1 MVLWVL
7 WVLWVFMGR
16 ESGAGGRPP
25 FYSGRSRCA
34 SQFAI
39 QIFFSSFVLDHKMCR
54 KPNAE
59 DRDGPARIPIH
70 HEPTMNPT
78 TVRVF
83 LRRRVKST
91 GLIGTGMQF
100 TKKRNLCVVSLRMAG
115 GGWNPSARG
124 SSSEHT
130 VFYALPSF
138 FSCTVF
144 LRVFVC
150 NCVQLCVFS
159 RIGGGDGGKSGRER
173 IRVKFPYMMIQFY
186 AFVLCV
192 CTFVFTW
199 YSLIVSWVVY
209 VLYECVTCMVVVWG
223 WKSTF

>member
-100 TKKRNLCVVSLRMAG
+100 TKKRNLCVVSLRMG
-115 GGWNPSARG
+115 GGGVESIG
-124 SSSEHT
+124 SRLFFRAHSLLRTS
-130 VFYALPSF
+130 FLFFLYGLPAG
-138 FSCTVF
+138 V
-144 LRVFVC
+144 
-150 NCVQLCVFS
+150 CVQLCAIVCFFEN
-159 RIGGGDGGKSGRER
+159 RWGGRGEERER
-173 IRVKFPYMMIQFY
+173 EDTREVPVYDDTILRV
-186 AFVLCV
+186 CV
-192 CTFVFTW
+192 VR
-199 YSLIVSWVVY
+199 VY
-209 VLYECVTCMVVVWG
+209 VCVHMVLVNC
-223 WKSTF
+223 

>member
-1 MVLWVL
+1 MVLCVL

-16 ESGAGGRPP
+16 GSGAGGRPP

-78 TVRVF
+78 TVGVF

-100 TKKRNLCVVSLRMAG
+100 TKKRNLCVVSLKMAG
-115 GGWNPSARG
+115 GRG
-124 SSSEHT
+124 GGIHRLAAFLQSTQTSTHFLPFSLVRSSCGC
-130 VFYALPSF
+130 L
-138 FSCTVF
+138 CTI
-144 LRVFVC
+144 VC
-150 NCVQLCVFS
+150 NCVCFFEN
-159 RIGGGDGGKSGRER
+159 RWGGRGEERER
-173 IRVKFPYMMIQFY
+173 ENTRKGPVYHDTILRV
-186 AFVLCV
+186 CV
-192 CTFVFTW
+192 VP
-199 YSLIVSWVVY
+199 VY
-209 VLYECVTCMVVVWG
+209 VGVHMLLVNC
-223 WKSTF
+223 

>member
-1 MVLWVL
+1 MVLCVL

-16 ESGAGGRPP
+16 GSGAGGRPP

-59 DRDGPARIPIH
+59 DRDGPAQIPIH
-70 HEPTMNPT
+70 HEPTMKPT

-115 GGWNPSARG
+115 RGGVESIG
-124 SSSEHT
+124 SRLFFRAHRLLRTS
-130 VFYALPSF
+130 FLFLLYGLPAG
-138 FSCTVF
+138 V
-144 LRVFVC
+144 
-150 NCVQLCVFS
+150 CVQLCAIVCVFS

-173 IRVKFPYMMIQFY
+173 IRVKDPYIMIQFY
-186 AFVLCV
+186 AFVLCL
-192 CTFVFTW
+192 CTLVFTC

-209 VLYECVTCMVVVWG
+209 VLYGCVT
-223 WKSTF
+223 

>member
-1 MVLWVL
+1 MVLCVLWVL
-7 WVLWVFMGR
+7 WVLMGR

-115 GGWNPSARG
+115 GGGVESIG
-124 SSSEHT
+124 SRLFFRAHSLLRTS
-130 VFYALPSF
+130 FPFFLYGLPAG
-138 FSCTVF
+138 V
-144 LRVFVC
+144 
-150 NCVQLCVFS
+150 CVQLCAIVCVFS
-159 RIGGGDGGKSGRER
+159 RIGGGDGGKSEREDTR
-173 IRVKFPYMMIQFY
+173 ELPVFYDTFLRV
-186 AFVLCV
+186 CV
-192 CTFVFTW
+192 VP
-199 YSLIVSWVVY
+199 VY
-209 VLYECVTCMVVVWG
+209 VGVHMVLVNC
-223 WKSTF
+223 

>member
-115 GGWNPSARG
+115 GGGGIHRLAALLQSTQ
-124 SSSEHT
+124 SSTH
-130 VFYALPSF
+130 FLPF
-138 FSCTVF
+138 FLVRSSCGC
-144 LRVFVC
+144 LCAIVC
-150 NCVQLCVFS
+150 NCVFFRESV
-159 RIGGGDGGKSGRER
+159 GGTGGRAGER
-173 IRVKFPYMMIQFY
+173 GY
-186 AFVLCV
+186 A
-192 CTFVFTW
+192 
-199 YSLIVSWVVY
+199 
-209 VLYECVTCMVVVWG
+209 
-223 WKSTF
+223 

>member
-7 WVLWVFMGR
+7 WVLWVLMGR

-115 GGWNPSARG
+115 RGGWNPSARG
-124 SSSEHT
+124 FSSEHT

-138 FSCTVF
+138 FLVRSSCGC
-144 LRVFVC
+144 LCAIVC
-150 NCVQLCVFS
+150 NCVCFFEN
-159 RIGGGDGGKSGRER
+159 RWGGRGEERER
-173 IRVKFPYMMIQFY
+173 EDTRKGSVFHDTILRV
-186 AFVLCV
+186 CV
-192 CTFVFTW
+192 VR
-199 YSLIVSWVVY
+199 VY
-209 VLYECVTCMVVVWG
+209 VGVHMVLVNC
-223 WKSTF
+223 